1 MCAQLHFTVYV
12 EIRVKLD
19 KERWY
24 ERVPQSIETSHES
37 KESTGEELE
46 EPTLAINQTS

>member
-1 MCAQLHFTVYV
+1 VCAQLHFTVYA

-24 ERVPQSIETSHES
+24 ERVPPSIEKSHES

>member
-1 MCAQLHFTVYV
+1 V

-19 KERWY
+19 EERWC

-37 KESTGEELE
+37 KKSRDEKLT
-46 EPTLAINQTS
+46 EPTLAIKWTA